1 VGGVGKCVVVRV
13 KSNTCEIEREQRE
26 GARTVITM
34 QEACRAQR
42 IQLAIRT

>member
-1 VGGVGKCVVVRV
+1 MKESKVPHVRDG
-13 KSNTCEIEREQRE
+13 EREERE
-26 GARTVITM
+26 GVRTVITM